1 MKNLFTI
8 LILILFSTISYAQK
22 GSLSSSISPIMTS
35 ESKIG
40 IKYEPTVTIKKLS
53 TQSSS
58 NITSNNGNG
67 LNYVSKKSIDL
78 NSQNI
83 NPDFVATDDA
93 IYHEIEALKVAIK
106 KNKSDKDYIQELQ
119 KQLIVL
125 KERRKYLSDNH
136 LN

>member
-1 MKNLFTI
+1 M
-8 LILILFSTISYAQK
+8 LILFSTISYGQK

-40 IKYEPTVTIKKLS
+40 IKYEPTTTIKKLS

-58 NITSNNGNG
+58 NTTSNNGNG

-78 NSQNI
+78 TTQTI
-83 NPDFVATDDA
+83 NPDLVVSDDA

-106 KNKSDKDYIQELQ
+106 KNKSDKDYAQELK
-119 KQLIVL
+119 KQLAVL